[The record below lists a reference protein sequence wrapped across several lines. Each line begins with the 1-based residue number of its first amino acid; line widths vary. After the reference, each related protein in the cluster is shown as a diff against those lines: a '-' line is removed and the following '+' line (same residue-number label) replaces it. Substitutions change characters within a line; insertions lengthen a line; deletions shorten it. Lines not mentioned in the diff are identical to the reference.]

1 MADSEDSP
9 ATRRDLERAVD
20 QLRLWLLEREVMSLR
35 WFVGTQLAYFA
46 VTLGAVW
53 VLIRWG
59 H

>member
-1 MADSEDSP
+1 MADLEDSP
-9 ATRRDLERAVD
+9 ATKRDLERAVD